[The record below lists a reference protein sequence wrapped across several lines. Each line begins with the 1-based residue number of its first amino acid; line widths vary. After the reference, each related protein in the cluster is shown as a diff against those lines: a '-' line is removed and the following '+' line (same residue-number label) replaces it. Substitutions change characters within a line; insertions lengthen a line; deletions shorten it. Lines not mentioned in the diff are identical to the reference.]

1 MKKGAEHIMEYI
13 FETQNT
19 CARRIKFEING
30 DIVTNVK
37 FLDGGCPGNLQALPR
52 LVEGMTVDEIEKKI
66 GGIICGAR
74 GTSCADQLAK
84 AVRKTYDNSKK
95 SA

>member
-1 MKKGAEHIMEYI
+1 MEYI
-13 FETQNT
+13 FETKNT
-19 CARRIKFEING
+19 CSRRIKFTLKGNV
-30 DIVTNVK
+30 VTDVV

-52 LVEGMTVDEIEKKI
+52 LVDGMTVEEIEEKI
-66 GGIICGAR
+66 GGIDCAGR

-84 AVRKTYDNSKK
+84 AVRKAYEESKK